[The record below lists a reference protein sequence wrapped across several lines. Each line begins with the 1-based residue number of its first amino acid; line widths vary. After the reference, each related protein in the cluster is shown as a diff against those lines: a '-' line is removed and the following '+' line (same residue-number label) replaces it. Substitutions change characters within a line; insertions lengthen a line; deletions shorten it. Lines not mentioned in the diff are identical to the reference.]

1 MPGNSLMDIAGAAT
15 YDLPFIPSIWF
26 CHRYPSIRFSSTQ
39 IDWLRIGLFD
49 SLMNIK
55 LVHITLGLGLF
66 TVALFDLLLSAL
78 FCSLFSALF
87 RV

>member
-1 MPGNSLMDIAGAAT
+1 MDIAGAAT

-26 CHRYPSIRFSSTQ
+26 CHHYPSIRFSSTQ

-55 LVHITLGLGLF
+55 LVHITLGLLLDWSVF
-66 TVALFDLLLSAL
+66 EALFQAAGRLN
-78 FCSLFSALF
+78 
-87 RV
+87 